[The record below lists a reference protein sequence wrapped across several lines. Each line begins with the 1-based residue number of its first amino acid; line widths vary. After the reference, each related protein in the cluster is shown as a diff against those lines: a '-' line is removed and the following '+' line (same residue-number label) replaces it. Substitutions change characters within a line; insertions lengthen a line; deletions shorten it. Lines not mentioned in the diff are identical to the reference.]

1 LESNLFREGYNA
13 ARLRVLIADDIQ
25 ETRRNT
31 RLMLAMNPEVDVV
44 ATARN
49 GLQAVELAEKHRPDL
64 VILDINMPE
73 MDGLTAFE
81 EMKKFN
87 PEIACI
93 IISAE
98 KESQTLRKAMAAG
111 AREYLIKPF
120 TVDELN
126 LAVYKVCQ
134 LVVKKRKETLQ
145 VRETLRGLQAPE
157 ADEAE
162 LEQLA
167 NEYIIRRRADDTAVF
182 VFERLAAN
190 PNCEL
195 RWLRVLAMVYTI
207 RQEWGKLTV
216 LATRLDQRTRKL

>member
-1 LESNLFREGYNA
+1 VENSLYREIYNA
-13 ARLRVLIADDIQ
+13 PRLRVLIADDIQ

-49 GLQAVELAEKHRPDL
+49 GRQAVDLAEKHRPDL
-64 VILDINMPE
+64 AILDINMPE
-73 MDGLTAFE
+73 IDGLTAFE
-81 EMKKFN
+81 EMKKLN
-87 PEIACI
+87 PEIVCI

-126 LAVYKVCQ
+126 LAVYKVSQ
-134 LVVKKRKETLQ
+134 LVVKKRKETFQ
-145 VRETLRGLQAPE
+145 VKETLQGLDGLGP
-157 ADEAE
+157 DEAE
-162 LEQLA
+162 LERLA
-167 NEYIIRRRADDTAVF
+167 SEYIKRRRVDDKALV

-216 LATRLDQRTRKL
+216 LATRLDQRTRNK